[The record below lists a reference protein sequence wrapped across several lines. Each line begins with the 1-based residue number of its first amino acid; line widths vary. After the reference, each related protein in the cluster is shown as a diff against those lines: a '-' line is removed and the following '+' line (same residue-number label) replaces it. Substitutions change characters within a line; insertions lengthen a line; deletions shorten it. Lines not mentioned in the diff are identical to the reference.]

1 VPCRTP
7 GPRGWRPAQCHRRP
21 RPRGAT
27 TLSGKQMTP
36 PRPRVPGGNCSTAPV
51 IAGARGAICGQI
63 MALDVHS
70 SRPERRSDDGQTI
83 LKAALEGWKLGSHL
97 GKLVELRG
105 FEPRTSCMPSAGSTS
120 TAVHLCRSPS
130 QAVRISPPGSR
141 PVAVLSCC
149 TGQLGPSRYRWAR
162 DQLEPPRTLLRR
174 FPGKQASPPQSPA
187 PRPAHSK
194 AVRGSA
200 QTTGPRRRGITAGA
214 ARFQAPDGCI
224 HGGGWRRATL
234 RLSGHGS

>member
-1 VPCRTP
+1 VQYPLTCIDL
-7 GPRGWRPAQCHRRP
+7 GPDEERQLLALAGLQALKDTSEDQNMPLTC
-21 RPRGAT
+21 
-27 TLSGKQMTP
+27 
-36 PRPRVPGGNCSTAPV
+36 GN
-51 IAGARGAICGQI
+51 
-63 MALDVHS
+63 
-70 SRPERRSDDGQTI
+70 
-83 LKAALEGWKLGSHL
+83 
-97 GKLVELRG
+97 VELRG

>member
-1 VPCRTP
+1 VRHQQVM
-7 GPRGWRPAQCHRRP
+7 PA
-21 RPRGAT
+21 
-27 TLSGKQMTP
+27 TP
-36 PRPRVPGGNCSTAPV
+36 PG
-51 IAGARGAICGQI
+51 AGAR
-63 MALDVHS
+63 
-70 SRPERRSDDGQTI
+70 SRLVDRHIVLLRCCI
-83 LKAALEGWKLGSHL
+83 LLLYKASELRAQGFEFISLTW
-97 GKLVELRG
+97 VELRG

-162 DQLEPPRTLLRR
+162 DQPEPPRTLLRR